1 MERNS
6 PKIQPTD
13 HMSTG
18 VEYSC
23 NQNMTDQTENQ
34 KEQVKNTQ
42 QASNKF
48 VISGFKSLLIALI
61 FNMHMPTSS

>member
-13 HMSTG
+13 HISTG

-34 KEQVKNTQ
+34 EK
-42 QASNKF
+42 
-48 VISGFKSLLIALI
+48 KSEKYTADKQ
-61 FNMHMPTSS
+61 

>member
-13 HMSTG
+13 HISTG

-23 NQNMTDQTENQ
+23 NQNMTDQTKNQ
-34 KEQVKNTQ
+34 EKQVENTQ
-42 QASNKF
+42 QTSNKF
-48 VISGFKSLLIALI
+48 VISGFSSLLIALI
-61 FNMHMPTSS
+61 FNLHTVTSS

>member
-61 FNMHMPTSS
+61 

>member
-13 HMSTG
+13 HISTG

-23 NQNMTDQTENQ
+23 NQNMMDHSENQ
-34 KEQVKNTQ
+34 EKQVKNSQ

-61 FNMHMPTSS
+61 FNIDTFTSS